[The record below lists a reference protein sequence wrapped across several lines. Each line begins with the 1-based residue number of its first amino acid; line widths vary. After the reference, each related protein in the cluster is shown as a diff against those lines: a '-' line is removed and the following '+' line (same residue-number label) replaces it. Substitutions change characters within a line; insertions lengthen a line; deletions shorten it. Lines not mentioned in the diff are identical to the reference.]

1 MELVFLGTGA
11 GMPSKE
17 RNVTAIALQLNAER
31 GSFWLFDCGE
41 GTQHQIMHSSVKL
54 GKLEKIFITH
64 LHGDHLYGLP
74 GLLTSRSYQ
83 GGDTPLTLIGPPGVR
98 AFLETALQV
107 SQAHLEYELIIEELD
122 VDEQG
127 QVKGD
132 GRIFEDDHFVVEAAL
147 LEHRIES
154 YGYRICE
161 KDKPGRLLT
170 EKLEA
175 EGLKPG
181 PLYARFKKEA
191 SIALENGRILQSAD
205 YLSEPIPGRIVAILG
220 DTRLCEGS
228 KRLAR
233 NADVLVH
240 EATFAKAEADLAHRY
255 YHATSDQAARLAV
268 ECGAGCLIMTHFSSR
283 YKGDEIEQL
292 VEEAREHLTH
302 AYAARDHWTYV
313 IPRKIDPKNV

>member
-1 MELVFLGTGA
+1 
-11 GMPSKE
+11 MPSKE

-41 GTQHQIMHSSVKL
+41 ATQHQVLHSSIKL

-98 AFLETALQV
+98 EFLETAMRV
-107 SQAHLEYELIIEELD
+107 SQAHLDYELVIEELD

-127 QVKGD
+127 HVKGN
-132 GRIFEDDHFVVEAAL
+132 GRVFEDDGFIVEAAL
-147 LEHRIES
+147 LEHRIQS
-154 YGYRICE
+154 YGYRVLE
-161 KDKPGRLLT
+161 KDKPGKLLT
-170 EKLEA
+170 DKLRG
-175 EGLKPG
+175 EGLTPG
-181 PLYARFKKEA
+181 PLYARFKKES
-191 SIALENGRILQSAD
+191 SIALEDGRVLQSAH
-205 YLSEPIPGRIVAILG
+205 YLSDPIQGRIVTILG

-228 KRLAR
+228 RRLAQ

-240 EATFAKAEADLAHRY
+240 EATFAKDEAELAHRY
-255 YHATSDQAARLAV
+255 YHATSEQAAKLAAD
-268 ECGAGCLIMTHFSSR
+268 CGVQCLIMTHFSSR
-283 YKGDEIEQL
+283 YKGDEMEQL
-292 VEEAREHLTH
+292 VTEARAHLTH

-313 IPRKIDPKNV
+313 IPRKGNRSE

>member
-1 MELVFLGTGA
+1 
-11 GMPSKE
+11 MPSKE

-41 GTQHQIMHSSVKL
+41 GTQHQILHSSVKL

-98 AFLETALQV
+98 AFLDTALRV
-107 SQAHLEYELIIEELD
+107 SQAHLDYELIIEELD
-122 VDEQG
+122 VDEEG
-127 QVKGD
+127 QVKGN
-132 GRIFEDDHFVVEAAL
+132 GRIFEDDSFIVEAAL
-147 LEHRIES
+147 LDHRIQS
-154 YGYRICE
+154 YGYRVCE

-170 EKLEA
+170 AKLEA

-191 SIALENGRILQSAD
+191 SITLEDGRVLQSAD
-205 YLSEPIPGRIVAILG
+205 YLSEPIQGRIVTILG
-220 DTRLCEGS
+220 DTRLCDGA
-228 KRLAR
+228 RMLAK

-240 EATFAKAEADLAHRY
+240 EATFAKAEADLAYRY
-255 YHATSDQAARLAV
+255 YHATSDQAARLAAEADV
-268 ECGAGCLIMTHFSSR
+268 QCLIMTHFSSR
-283 YKGDEIEQL
+283 YKGEELGQL
-292 VEEAREHLTH
+292 VEEARVHITH
-302 AYAARDHWTYV
+302 AYAASDHWTYV
-313 IPRKIDPKNV
+313 IPRKSNTAPRQD